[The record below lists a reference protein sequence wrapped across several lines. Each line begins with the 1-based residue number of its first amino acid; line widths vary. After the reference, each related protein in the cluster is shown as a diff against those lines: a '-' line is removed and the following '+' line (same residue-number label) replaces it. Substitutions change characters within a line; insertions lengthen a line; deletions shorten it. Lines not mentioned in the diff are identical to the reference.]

1 MRPDFKVE
9 PSDLTGFELWQHVI
23 GAIVEELPDPVE
35 PEVRGRINDAQYAA
49 VVLFW
54 VDYEIGNGGLAQ
66 LYINSPGVWADEV
79 PELLRQV
86 GAPDHAAAVERA
98 NVIVAADGPI
108 PRDTE
113 ARRLRMSEVDAARL
127 APHERAYYAGEELE
141 DVVERF
147 IRSHPSDFF
156 A

>member
-54 VDYEIGNGGLAQ
+54 VDYEIGNGGLAP
-66 LYINSPGVWADEV
+66 LYIKSPGVWADAG
-79 PELLRQV
+79 PGRLRPV
-86 GAPDHAAAVERA
+86 GPPDHPAAGERA
-98 NVIVAADGPI
+98 NQVLP
-108 PRDTE
+108 
-113 ARRLRMSEVDAARL
+113 
-127 APHERAYYAGEELE
+127 PHR
-141 DVVERF
+141 
-147 IRSHPSDFF
+147 
-156 A
+156 